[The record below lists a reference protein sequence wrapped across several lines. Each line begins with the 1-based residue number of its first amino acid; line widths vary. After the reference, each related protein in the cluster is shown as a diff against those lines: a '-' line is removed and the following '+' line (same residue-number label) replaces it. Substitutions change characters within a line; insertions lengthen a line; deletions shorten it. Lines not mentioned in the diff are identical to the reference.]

1 MNLVSQSTLMVS
13 AEVHPEVII
22 RMVGSATKLEGVEW
36 GVGALEHA
44 RVTLARV
51 LQLLPQPLTCVQ
63 RVQGERKEKS
73 VEEALEEAVSTRCLC
88 ITKVTRINQN
98 LTAGKSH

>member
-36 GVGALEHA
+36 GSGGFGTRQSNPGQSSSTAATATHLCAEGS
-44 RVTLARV
+44 RRKK
-51 LQLLPQPLTCVQ
+51 
-63 RVQGERKEKS
+63 GEKCRRS
-73 VEEALEEAVSTRCLC
+73 LRGS
-88 ITKVTRINQN
+88 
-98 LTAGKSH
+98 S